1 MTDRDAIRATAQART
16 RDLLLAL
23 WRAAPDGVRSE
34 VEAIGKAHKSGEL
47 APMGVTD
54 RLGPLLRER
63 WSAGSWYRCRP
74 LYSPHDADGR
84 RHRVLRYRPY

>member
-1 MTDRDAIRATAQART
+1 MTDRDDIRATVHART

-34 VEAIGKAHKSGEL
+34 VEAIGKAHKAGEL

-63 WSAGSWYRCRP
+63 WPAGFDVAARFLPGWSVV
-74 LYSPHDADGR
+74 A
-84 RHRVLRYRPY
+84 RHAR

>member
-1 MTDRDAIRATAQART
+1 MTDRDDIRATVQART

-23 WRAAPDGVRSE
+23 WRAAPDGVRGE

-63 WSAGSWYRCRP
+63 WPVGFDVAAQFLPGWALVARRP
-74 LYSPHDADGR
+74 R
-84 RHRVLRYRPY
+84 

>member
-1 MTDRDAIRATAQART
+1 MTDRDDIRATVQART

-23 WRAAPDGVRSE
+23 WRAAPDGVRGE

-63 WSAGSWYRCRP
+63 EPSDLRRRLAACLVEAGLQGLEQVEVFR
-74 LYSPHDADGR
+74 
-84 RHRVLRYRPY
+84 